1 MTDKTV
7 KQLKKFFSA
16 YPIAKFKKGKTI
28 KDPSTKNESVMFIK
42 RGYARAYSLA
52 EDGRERTIPMFRPL
66 FPCEAITLLTRKKN
80 EFYFEA
86 ISTMEVWEAPERE
99 LMAFLEENKQLKED
113 LTRDLIVELSEMV
126 CDVQSLISGDSTNK
140 VATLIT
146 SMAKRYG
153 EKEGKSV
160 RVKFDIPHRILASMA
175 GLTRETVT
183 LQILEMEKK
192 KLLVKKGRTLVV
204 TDMEKMTSLA

>member
-16 YPIAKFKKGKTI
+16 YPIKKFKKGRTV
-28 KDPSTKNESVMFIK
+28 KDPNIKSEGIMFIK
-42 RGYARAYSLA
+42 KGYARAYSLS
-52 EDGRERTIPMFRPL
+52 ENGRERTLPMFRPL
-66 FPCEAITLLTRKKN
+66 FPCAAITLLTKKKN
-80 EFYFEA
+80 DFYFEA
-86 ISTMEVWEAPERE
+86 ISSMEVWEAPERE
-99 LMAFLEENKQLKED
+99 FVAFLKENKQLKEE
-113 LTRDLIVELSEMV
+113 LTRDLIMELADTV
-126 CDVQSLISGDSTNK
+126 CDVQSLVSGDATNK

-146 SMAKRYG
+146 SMAKKFG
-153 EKEGKSV
+153 EKMGKGV

-183 LQILEMEKK
+183 LQILDMEKK

-204 TDMEKMTSLA
+204 TDIEKMSNLA